1 MITLLLTFQIDQTTL
16 IDYHKVKVLNAIKQV
31 ESRNCIDTKHRTMKR
46 GLHKGQSAI
55 GCYGLMPKTIK
66 QVYRGIADESEV
78 LSSIGNPNAFKSIL
92 DVDYAIASKLY
103 DRLDRR
109 YQGNTK
115 KIVYSWLNGSVGKV
129 DYKNHWYVK
138 RVLKNLGE

>member
-1 MITLLLTFQIDQTTL
+1 MLTLLLTFQLEQTTL

-31 ESRNCIDTKHRTMKR
+31 ESRNCKDTKHKVMKKAI
-46 GLHKGQSAI
+46 HKGQAAI

-66 QVYRGIADESEV
+66 HVYRGIANESEV
-78 LSSIGNPNAFKSIL
+78 LTSIINPNAFKTIL

-103 DRLDRR
+103 DKLDKR

-115 KIVYSWLNGSVGKV
+115 KIVYSWLNGSVKKGYEK
-129 DYKNHWYVK
+129 HWYTK
-138 RVLKNLGE
+138 RVLGVME